1 MKVLKHLNSQ
11 SNEKYPFQIVRIKN
25 RLDEKDK
32 DLLINFF
39 FMKKVQC

>member
-1 MKVLKHLNSQ
+1 MNVLKHLNSQ
-11 SNEKYPFQIVRIKN
+11 ENKSYPFKIVRIKN
-25 RLDEKDK
+25 RLDEKDN